1 MRLFGR
7 FHRPFARFWNL
18 QPTLPANVLE
28 CRRGAGL
35 QPELFVRIIKLFT

>member
-7 FHRPFARFWNL
+7 FHRLFAHFGIL
-18 QPTLPANVLE
+18 QPTLSANVLE